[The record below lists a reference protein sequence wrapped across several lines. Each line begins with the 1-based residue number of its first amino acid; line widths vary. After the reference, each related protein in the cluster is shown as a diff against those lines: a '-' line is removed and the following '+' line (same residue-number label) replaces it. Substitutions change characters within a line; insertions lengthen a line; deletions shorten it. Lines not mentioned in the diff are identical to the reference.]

1 MKRPSVVRLSPMLIL
16 LGIAL
21 LTCSCARHAPTAPDN
36 ALSAR
41 SAAHAARVTAG
52 GTLEG
57 DIGPGA
63 HYVISVPETWNGDLV
78 LYAHGYTAPI
88 FPGGI
93 PPGEEPLVQG
103 LRTIAL
109 QGGFAFAYSS
119 YSQTLLGLQDAAQR
133 TTQLSNL
140 YVSLLGP
147 QRRTFVI
154 VASFVGLVMLKLV
167 EKYPERFAGLLTLC
181 GLVGGVRAEID

>member
-88 FPGGI
+88 FPVGV
-93 PPGEEPLVQG
+93 PPGEEVLVEG
-103 LRTIAL
+103 MRTIAS
-109 QGGFAFAYSS
+109 QGGFAFAYSN
-119 YSQTLLGLQDAAQR
+119 YSQTGLGLKDAALR
-133 TTQLSNL
+133 TDQLANL
-140 YVSLLGP
+140 FGSLVGKP
-147 QRRTFVI
+147 RRTFLI
-154 VASFVGLVMLKLV
+154 GASFGGLVAL
-167 EKYPERFAGLLTLC
+167 
-181 GLVGGVRAEID
+181 